1 MYSHPI
7 EIKYSSYKGIKVP
20 IIPIE
25 IEGREGWKKVW
36 TFVDSGATYSI
47 LNKNEAERLNI
58 EWKSGNMIMAVVG
71 DGGLIPV
78 YLHNLNLRIEGCEIV
93 AQIGFS
99 DRLGIGFNLLGRKDI
114 FELFKVC
121 FDDRNKVISFF
132 KLEV

>member
-1 MYSHPI
+1 MYSHSI
-7 EIKYSSYKGIKVP
+7 EIGYSSYKGIKVP
-20 IIPIE
+20 IIPVK
-25 IEGREGWKKVW
+25 IEGKDGWKKIWV
-36 TFVDSGATYSI
+36 FVDSGATYSI

-71 DGGLIPV
+71 DGDSIPV
-78 YLHNLNLRIEGCEIV
+78 YLHSLKLQIEDYEII

-99 DRLGIGFNLLGRKDI
+99 ERLGIEFNLLGRKDI

-132 KLEV
+132 KWK